1 MFLIKLII
9 GHKKYGF
16 KFYEKSYPAS
26 HLQRDHRY
34 LGGSALILSER
45 PDFRPVGR
53 EKWNL
58 LLKTF
63 KMSPQTSPNSL
74 SFTHIN
80 FLRLS
85 EIVGQ
90 SHCTTAGWVQDFREK
105 DRPVLS
111 EILVGH
117 IWTHISPKSSDSG
130 DYSPGMPVI
139 WNWDYKVP
147 NFLFTEN

>member
-1 MFLIKLII
+1 MFLIKLIT

-34 LGGSALILSER
+34 IGGSALILSER
-45 PDFRPVGR
+45 PDIRSLGR

-90 SHCTTAGWVQDFREK
+90 SHCISKLLKIIVKIGGKLFHFMVNPAVQFNDE
-105 DRPVLS
+105 LS
-111 EILVGH
+111 I
-117 IWTHISPKSSDSG
+117 
-130 DYSPGMPVI
+130 
-139 WNWDYKVP
+139 
-147 NFLFTEN
+147 